1 MKFFIDTYGQ
11 EKAYQLFRDF
21 DGKTPVDGVFKRVLG
36 ETYAAVE
43 TAWAAHI
50 RALSLPAPKK

>member
-21 DGKTPVDGVFKRVLG
+21 DGKTPVDGVFKRILG
-36 ETYAAVE
+36 EPYSTVE
-43 TAWAAHI
+43 TAWAARI
-50 RALSLPAPKK
+50 RALSAPAPKK